1 MNERDIKDLPTMH
14 REIESKSL
22 EIDFSMPSDLYVG
35 TLLKTLVSSKPGANI
50 LELGMG
56 IGSI

>member
-1 MNERDIKDLPTMH
+1 MH

-50 LELGMG
+50 LELGTG
-56 IGSI
+56 IGFI